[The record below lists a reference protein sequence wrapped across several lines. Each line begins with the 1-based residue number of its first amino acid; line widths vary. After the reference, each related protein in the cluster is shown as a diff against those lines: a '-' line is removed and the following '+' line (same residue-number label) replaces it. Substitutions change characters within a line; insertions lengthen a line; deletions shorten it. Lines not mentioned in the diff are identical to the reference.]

1 MALAETGLLNSIA
14 YPPLEAKAE
23 AIHYASLSRRRESEP
38 RTLRTGEEGWFG
50 SRKHYICDVMN
61 TPTSGLGNK
70 RTAAFSFE
78 NNFSYFPNKFA
89 KAII

>member
-1 MALAETGLLNSIA
+1 MALAETGLLNSNA
-14 YPPLEAKAE
+14 YLSLEAKAGD
-23 AIHYASLSRRRESEP
+23 IHYASLSRRRESQDP
-38 RTLRTGEEGWFG
+38 KNWGRGMILDRKYYIYDVIITL
-50 SRKHYICDVMN
+50 I
-61 TPTSGLGNK
+61 SGLGNK